1 MKKALPYIIGAILLL
16 IVLALLFG
24 GGGKTFDH
32 RITLNKKDKI
42 PYGTYVAYNN
52 LSYLFPG
59 TKINI
64 NKKAPGLWEDSVLRY
79 DSANQ
84 ALIIITKVFNPG
96 DDELRELFHFV
107 SSGNDVFISAREFNI
122 PAQDFFHL
130 SSTADYSD
138 YFTINNSQ
146 GFDTLNVQLMHP
158 PFSEK
163 NNKYQYPG
171 RKYYTYFSRFDS
183 TMSYVL
189 ETLPDTNAVML
200 RIKAGEGSFYI
211 HGAPLT
217 FSNYFLL
224 HKENFS
230 HYNQLLSVI
239 SPNITKVAWDEY
251 FIHKPAYDQKKDP
264 SPFRILME
272 QKSFRMAIYTALAG
286 LIIFVLLGLKRNQR
300 QIPRITPHK
309 NDLLEF
315 VKTIG
320 RLYFQ
325 KRDNKNI
332 CQKMGVYFTEHVY
345 NHYKINTGNMDA
357 EFVTKL
363 SNKSGVSPS
372 LIQSI
377 VDYISFVNTET
388 AVHDQQVTE
397 FYQLLEKFY
406 KTA

>member
-1 MKKALPYIIGAILLL
+1 MKKALPYIIGAVLLVVVLILLL
-16 IVLALLFG
+16 G
-24 GGGKTFDH
+24 SGGKSFDQ

-42 PYGTYVAYNN
+42 PYGAYVAYNS
-52 LSYLFPG
+52 LPHLFPG
-59 TKINI
+59 AKISI
-64 NKKAPGLWEDSVLRY
+64 NKKAPGFWEDSVLRY
-79 DSANQ
+79 DSADQ
-84 ALIIITKVFNPG
+84 ALLIITKYFNPS
-96 DDELRELFHFV
+96 DEELRELFHFV
-107 SSGNDVFISAREFNI
+107 SRGNDVFISAHEYNI
-122 PAQDFFHL
+122 TTQDFFHF
-130 SSTADYSD
+130 STRTDYSE
-138 YFTINNSQ
+138 YISFGNTN
-146 GFDTLNVQLMHP
+146 GFDTLNVRLMHP
-158 PFSEK
+158 PFSATT
-163 NNKYQYPG
+163 NQYQYPG
-171 RKYYTYFSRFDS
+171 RKYKGSFSRFDS

-189 ETLPDTNAVML
+189 ETLPDTSAIML

-211 HGAPLT
+211 HTAPLV

-224 HKENFS
+224 HKENIT
-230 HYNQLLSVI
+230 HYNQVLSAV
-239 SPNITKVAWDEY
+239 SPQVSKVAWDEY
-251 FIHKPAYDQKKDP
+251 FIHKPAYDQPKDP

-272 QKSFRMAIYTALAG
+272 QRSFRMAIYTALAG

-300 QIPRITPHK
+300 QIPRVVPPK

-315 VKTIG
+315 VQTIG

-332 CQKMGVYFTEHVY
+332 CQKMSVYFTEHVY
-345 NHYKINTGNMDA
+345 NSYKINTGTMDA

-363 SNKSGVSPS
+363 ANKSGANTS

-377 VDYISFVNTET
+377 VDHISFVNTEA